1 MPMMRYRMNAAMPGS
16 LSTPER
22 GFTLIEMMIAFT
34 ILAILVTVSAP
45 AIRDMV
51 LNGRLTSQA
60 TELMADLAM
69 ARSESSRRGVRVA
82 ICKNATG
89 GTANT
94 ACSTTSAWTDGWLMF
109 VDTNND
115 GSLTGGE
122 TLLRVHQ
129 ALPAGTTLTATPAAN
144 FVQARPSGNI
154 TPAGTVFKM
163 CDTRTGNV
171 GRTVTIAATGRA
183 SMSSSVACP

>member
-1 MPMMRYRMNAAMPGS
+1 MQSMRPTPEAAMRRVN
-16 LSTPER
+16 LEHER

-45 AIRDMV
+45 SIRDMV

-60 TELMADLAM
+60 TELMADLAL
-69 ARSESSRRGVRVA
+69 ARSEASRRGVRVA

-94 ACSTTSAWTDGWLMF
+94 ACSTTSAWTDGGLIF

-129 ALPAGTTLTATPAAN
+129 ALPAGSVLTATPTAN

-171 GRTVTIAATGRA
+171 GRSVTIAATGRA
-183 SMSSSVACP
+183 SMSTNVACP